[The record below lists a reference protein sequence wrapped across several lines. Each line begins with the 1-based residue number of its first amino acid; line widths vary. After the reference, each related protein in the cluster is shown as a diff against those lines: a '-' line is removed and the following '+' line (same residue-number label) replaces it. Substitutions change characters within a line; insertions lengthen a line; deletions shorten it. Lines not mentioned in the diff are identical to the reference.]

1 MGTYLSTPVLDKHKE
16 TGTALRDPC
25 YKENNKD
32 VDGNKQEDEG
42 VFDMLWAAVDMQG
55 WRKTME
61 DAFIAEANVSIGE
74 KRAQVFGVFDGHGG
88 SEVALFCKKYF
99 VSKLVGTDGW
109 KAGEVGQSLVQA
121 FHGMDD
127 LIDDENNRNEL
138 EMLRI
143 EGNKRAKDPSSDND
157 CYGDVSH
164 EDDGESGEENSDVV
178 SSENRGVKT
187 ISASD
192 AIELFQKLL
201 YMGGTRNT
209 GESIATK
216 NTPIDSETQADLLSD
231 DVNISSEYVKSSS
244 TESIQ
249 SDQTDSK
256 SLLNETTEKKS
267 SGDSI
272 DGLDLTS
279 NGLPRKQ
286 ICTLDDHPI
295 RAGCTAVVGVLVGN
309 ELIVA
314 NAGDSR
320 AVICRAGGG
329 AEALSFDHK
338 PSHEIEKNRV
348 LAAGGFVNSFGRIN
362 GNLNL
367 SRSIGEEII

>member
-1 MGTYLSTPVLDKHKE
+1 M
-16 TGTALRDPC
+16 
-25 YKENNKD
+25 
-32 VDGNKQEDEG
+32 
-42 VFDMLWAAVDMQG
+42 
-55 WRKTME
+55 
-61 DAFIAEANVSIGE
+61 I
-74 KRAQVFGVFDGHGG
+74 
-88 SEVALFCKKYF
+88 
-99 VSKLVGTDGW
+99 
-109 KAGEVGQSLVQA
+109 
-121 FHGMDD
+121 
-127 LIDDENNRNEL
+127 IDIYINL
-138 EMLRI
+138 
-143 EGNKRAKDPSSDND
+143 
-157 CYGDVSH
+157 
-164 EDDGESGEENSDVV
+164 
-178 SSENRGVKT
+178 
-187 ISASD
+187 
-192 AIELFQKLL
+192 
-201 YMGGTRNT
+201 
-209 GESIATK
+209 
-216 NTPIDSETQADLLSD
+216 D

-314 NAGDSR
+314 NAEDSR

-348 LAAGGFVNSFGRIN
+348 LAAGGFVNSFESPGYI
-362 GNLNL
+362 GNYLFEGDAISLLKEMYEDVSLSDLAEDMEIPRAMFGAEL
-367 SRSIGEEII
+367 SRDEVLKILMPDVGEFDGFEDGE